1 MNKTV
6 TGLVINETT
15 PGAKPTITI
24 FSDHFLA
31 QLKTRGTSRVSLRLS
46 VWPPSVIVMDSSV
59 LVCLQEYTC

>member
-31 QLKTRGTSRVSLRLS
+31 Q
-46 VWPPSVIVMDSSV
+46 
-59 LVCLQEYTC
+59 